1 MDTVNSSK
9 EFHHIQF
16 LLLWHIAKTL
26 QPQTKGELAQGTC
39 MEHIWNGIG
48 NPSSQETPKQ
58 DRNKGSQQWVA
69 HGQHTVV
76 STYQVWAPDVPNLKR
91 TKCNMCEPGSYWRWE
106 MDRIKVN
113 SWNFDEKK
121 FMNAH
126 SPRVLTFS
134 STPGVRSNIRRFWI
148 LALLGMESHPADISA
163 HHLYQVCFSTPGCM
177 VHYCIPSVTHMHHAN
192 NAVVQ
197 VQHGPKQ
204 LNQITIWSL
213 FLHIDENASGT
224 SWDHIPENSR
234 GQNAPTLIK
243 REAMDPKILDQM
255 YLLRF
260 CSWCGMSFRMSARS
274 VLSTQARSK
283 AARRPL
289 AGPSY
294 SDWNLGWW
302 EEFAMDQTAT
312 GLNQI

>member
-9 EFHHIQF
+9 EFHHIQL

-91 TKCNMCEPGSYWRWE
+91 TKCNMCEPGSSWRWE

-126 SPRVLTFS
+126 SPRSADFFLNPWCSVKHPQVLNFGTAWHGVTPRRYISPS
-134 STPGVRSNIRRFWI
+134 SLS
-148 LALLGMESHPADISA
+148 
-163 HHLYQVCFSTPGCM
+163 
-177 VHYCIPSVTHMHHAN
+177 SVFFHTWL
-192 NAVVQ
+192 
-197 VQHGPKQ
+197 HG
-204 LNQITIWSL
+204 
-213 FLHIDENASGT
+213 
-224 SWDHIPENSR
+224 
-234 GQNAPTLIK
+234 TL
-243 REAMDPKILDQM
+243 
-255 YLLRF
+255 
-260 CSWCGMSFRMSARS
+260 
-274 VLSTQARSK
+274 
-283 AARRPL
+283 
-289 AGPSY
+289 
-294 SDWNLGWW
+294 
-302 EEFAMDQTAT
+302 
-312 GLNQI
+312 